1 MLRLP
6 ELWRNS
12 SALSAS
18 WLYACFLCLSSTA
31 CVDQNAAL
39 RSEPEEGGELSVS
52 IRLSKPAAD
61 LLARVEVV
69 VTAPDMEDIR
79 EDLTITGESVSGTVT
94 SIPAGTNRLFTL
106 DGYDSSE
113 NLVYTGSARADV
125 TAGQQVTVGITMRRV
140 SNVPKLRIAS
150 PVAASRSGF
159 AGNEWTIINGEVE
172 NYGDVDATNVVVDF
186 TARTSTGVAASE
198 AQVTVGTIVKG
209 DKEWF
214 SARFDRTAEY
224 SSSTEFEYVTNADY
238 TISYGEGEPYQGN
251 VAFE

>member
-61 LLARVEVV
+61 LLSRVEVV

-106 DGYDSSE
+106 NGYDSSE
-113 NLVYTGSARADV
+113 NLVYTGSSRADV
-125 TAGQQVTVGITMRRV
+125 EPGQQVTVRITMRRV
-140 SNVPKLRIAS
+140 SNVPKLRVLS
-150 PVAASRSGF
+150 PVAADRSLSST
-159 AGNEWTIINGEVE
+159 TISGEIE
-172 NYGDVDATNVVVDF
+172 NYGDVDATNAVIAF
-186 TARTSTGVAASE
+186 TARNSSGVALAVSE
-198 AQVTVGTIVKG
+198 ATVGTVAKG
-209 DKEWF
+209 GGKEVF
-214 SARFDRTAEY
+214 SAIFYGTDMFSDDAR
-224 SSSTEFEYVTNADY
+224 YVASADY
-238 TISYGEGEPYQGN
+238 SISYNEGEPYIGT
-251 VAFE
+251 VVVE